1 MPTLNS
7 WGNQI
12 LDANVTLNG
21 GTCNIGSDATSGA
34 INIGTGAA
42 ARTTTLGNVTG
53 ATAVNINTGTGGS
66 SITTTNGTFAVSTGT
81 GAVNIGTDAVAKTV
95 TVGNDTGA
103 TSVVLNCGT
112 GALNLGSNA
121 IARTTTLGNTT
132 GASVLALKYGTGD
145 FTLASATGTVMS
157 AIDTGELTYPL
168 QPSFLAY
175 PDADR
180 LNVTG
185 NGAKYGLICNT
196 ELYDRN
202 ADYNTGTGAFV
213 APVAGVYHFSFLVR
227 MVQGGAVNYTNLAL
241 EKNGTEFAIT
251 YTDLSNGSYV
261 FCMLCAYNLLAA
273 GDSILPYV
281 TCSGTGG
288 NTMDIF
294 GTQAGSTFAGH
305 LVC

>member
-7 WGNQI
+7 WGNQV
-12 LDANVTLNG
+12 LTANVTLNG
-21 GTCNIGSDATSGA
+21 GTCDIGSDATSGA

-42 ARTTTLGNVTG
+42 ART
-53 ATAVNINTGTGGS
+53 
-66 SITTTNGTFAVSTGT
+66 
-81 GAVNIGTDAVAKTV
+81 V
-95 TVGNDTGA
+95 TVGNGTGA
-103 TSVVLNCGT
+103 SSVVLNCGT

-157 AIDTGELTYPL
+157 ALDTGELTYPL

-185 NGAKYGLICNT
+185 NGTKYGLICNT

-227 MVQGGAVNYTNLAL
+227 MIQGGATNFTVLSL
-241 EKNGTEFAIT
+241 EKNGTQFATT
-251 YTDLSNGSYV
+251 YVDLSNGSFV

-281 TCSGTGG
+281 MCSGAGG
-288 NTMDIF
+288 DTMDIF
-294 GTQAGSTFAGH
+294 GAQVGSTFAGH
-305 LVC
+305 LIC